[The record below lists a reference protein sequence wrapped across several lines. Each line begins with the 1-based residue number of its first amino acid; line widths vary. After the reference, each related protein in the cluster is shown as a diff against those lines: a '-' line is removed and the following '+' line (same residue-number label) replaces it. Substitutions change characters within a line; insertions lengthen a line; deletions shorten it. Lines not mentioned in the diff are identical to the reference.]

1 MGRRSMSGRAR
12 RSAIVAGEWLAET
25 ELVVHFGANEGPDV
39 VVILAA
45 SLLQAGESPAIPMP
59 SPS

>member
-1 MGRRSMSGRAR
+1 MTRPRAR
-12 RSAIVAGEWLAET
+12 QGRSVRIVAGKWLAEAGS
-25 ELVVHFGANEGPDV
+25 VVHFGANEGPRV